1 MESTSLLTTPVEV
14 PPVPAAGRVFS
25 VKTNAE
31 TNSFINHLV
40 MPESHPSLKREDAA
54 VSSSSVTSCLN
65 KEPGRKASSSSAL
78 VNAGGGT
85 CF

>member
-40 MPESHPSLKREDAA
+40 MPESHPSLKREGAD

-65 KEPGRKASSSSAL
+65 KEPGRKASSSAL
-78 VNAGGGT
+78 VSAGGGT

>member
-25 VKTNAE
+25 VRTNAE

-40 MPESHPSLKREDAA
+40 MPESHPSLKREGTD

-65 KEPGRKASSSSAL
+65 KEPGRKASSSAL
-78 VNAGGGT
+78 VSAGGGT